1 MSTSF
6 SNHNV
11 WTTPMQERMNSLINW
26 AGVRRQTNKYG
37 EPTLCT
43 SADSK
48 DRIRVVALK
57 MNKEFGTTITV
68 PSIVNQYHWHNSSE
82 EQKNFIRQRRS
93 HARSSDETTSAPTLD
108 FPETTEEKR
117 TANVSIADVIVK
129 CARLVREDK
138 MTPEELC
145 MLIDTL

>member
-93 HARSSDETTSAPTLD
+93 HVRGGDETTSEPTLD

-117 TANVSIADVIVK
+117 TSNVSIADVIVK

>member
-1 MSTSF
+1 
-6 SNHNV
+6 
-11 WTTPMQERMNSLINW
+11 MQERMNSLINW

-48 DRIRVVALK
+48 DRIGVVALK

-68 PSIVNQYHWHNSSE
+68 PSIVNQYHWYNSSE
-82 EQKNFIRQRRS
+82 EQKNFIRQRRN
-93 HARSSDETTSAPTLD
+93 HVRGGDETTSAPTLD
-108 FPETTEEKR
+108 FPETKEER
-117 TANVSIADVIVK
+117 TSNVNIADVIVK